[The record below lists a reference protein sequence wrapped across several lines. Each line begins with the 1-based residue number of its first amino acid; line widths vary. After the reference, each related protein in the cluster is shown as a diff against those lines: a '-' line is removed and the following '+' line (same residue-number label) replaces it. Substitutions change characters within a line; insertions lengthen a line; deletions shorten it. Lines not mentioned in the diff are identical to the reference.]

1 MSNVLVK
8 SVGSGGISI
17 ITRDHALEMIT
28 ENFNEFFDEL
38 ENMTQ
43 LETEALKNEIQGRN
57 MYIQQLKSE
66 KELLL
71 KEIGI
76 IKKVNNNLLEERKKL
91 RKEIDAK
98 NKIMDFTDG
107 MIVLLNKKCTL
118 EEKQKVIEHLFRI
131 GIDDENSKLYIEEF
145 IDVLSNCLSL
155 LDVNQS
161 KRIKSLL
168 KKNIDFYHELFSN
181 TTPQAQLKILHMY
194 KVKNWSEL
202 LENFLERT
210 VQSNS
215 LKRFSDIEGLNLL
228 LYIIYYKK
236 LSKLEQNKTFKL
248 YYHDQNKPLSA
259 KLYKSYHDYSLSKT
273 LRELNKFISIISEEQ
288 KNIDLLKGE
297 IIQYFL
303 EKVFTAKEVENYRM
317 FKKYNIQTAE
327 KKTKQFGINFSE
339 LRKYGYQISGR
350 TDEQRWQALNDFVEE
365 YGLEVTV
372 AELSKRI
379 KLKSREEDQKKYSN
393 ALCKWNSDLEKLKIQ
408 YYRGDFPWPNFEKKN

>member
-1 MSNVLVK
+1 
-8 SVGSGGISI
+8 
-17 ITRDHALEMIT
+17 MIT

-107 MIVLLNKKCTL
+107 MTVLLNKKCTL

-194 KVKNWSEL
+194 KVKNWREL

-236 LSKLEQNKTFKL
+236 LSKLEQNKTFIL

-273 LRELNKFISIISEEQ
+273 LRELNKFIFIISEEQ

-408 YYRGDFPWPNFEKKN
+408 YYRGDFPWPNFEKKISVIGV